1 MSELQL
7 HNIFIGSLPEI
18 DKRQLLENLK
28 KDLAGDSGI
37 QVADLMSAGADMVKD
52 FRPEQTIFIS
62 GDTGELRAASARSI
76 ATLGCLPDAGPEEN
90 ARGTEH
96 TEAAEENTDVD
107 VTMWAEGF
115 EEIGLTFLTRV
126 YERYHGLP
134 WTILVTERCVVKE
147 FSMDYLDALFALYD
161 GEGMTEYIEPLYP
174 YEQEREYQEAY
185 IRYMYGFYGY
195 GMWIVCD
202 RDTGALIGRAGIE
215 RREELGGALELGYV
229 IGEPY
234 QRKGYATEVCTA
246 ILTYAEEELH
256 EREIYCLID
265 KSNFLSVHFA
275 QKLGFSF
282 AGIACVNGKVM
293 RKYRKDLQV

>member
-18 DKRQLLENLK
+18 GKRQLLKNLK

-147 FSMDYLDALFALYD
+147 FSLDYLDALFALYD

-185 IRYMYGFYGY
+185 IRHMYGFYGY

-202 RDTGALIGRAGIE
+202 RDTGALIGRAGLE
-215 RREELGGALELGYV
+215 RREELGGELELGYV
-229 IGEPY
+229 IGVPY

-246 ILTYAEEELH
+246 ILQYAEEEL
-256 EREIYCLID
+256 EQSGVCCLIE
-265 KSNFLSVHFA
+265 KGNEVSEHLA
-275 QKLGFSF
+275 RKLGFLLREELTLD
-282 AGIACVNGKVM
+282 GKQM
-293 RKYRKDLQV
+293 KKYVRN

>member
-7 HNIFIGSLPEI
+7 HNIFIGSLSEI
-18 DKRQLLENLK
+18 CKRQLLENLK

-37 QVADLMSAGADMVKD
+37 RVADLMGAATDTVKD

-62 GDTGELRAASARSI
+62 GDTGELRAASACSI
-76 ATLGCLPDAGPEEN
+76 ATLGYLPDAGPEEN

-96 TEAAEENTDVD
+96 AETVEENTGAD

-147 FSMDYLDALFALYD
+147 FSLDYLDALFALYD

-174 YEQEREYQEAY
+174 YEQEREYQKAY
-185 IRYMYGFYGY
+185 IRHMYGFYGY

-202 RDTGALIGRAGIE
+202 RDTGALIGRAGLE
-215 RREELGGALELGYV
+215 RREELGGELELGYV
-229 IGEPY
+229 IGVPY

-246 ILTYAEEELH
+246 ILQYAEEEL
-256 EREIYCLID
+256 EQSEVSCIIAPD
-265 KSNFLSVHFA
+265 NFLSAHFA

-282 AGIACVNGKVM
+282 VGAECVNGKIM
-293 RKYRKDLQV
+293 RKYKKYFRI

>member
-18 DKRQLLENLK
+18 CKRQLLENLK
-28 KDLAGDSGI
+28 KDLARESGI
-37 QVADLMSAGADMVKD
+37 RIVDLMSAGADAVRD

-62 GDTGELRAASARSI
+62 GDAGELREASACSI
-76 ATLGCLPDAGPEEN
+76 ATLGYLPDAGPEEN
-90 ARGTEH
+90 AWETED
-96 TEAAEENTDVD
+96 TETALENAGAS

-134 WTILVTERCVVKE
+134 WTILATERCVVKE
-147 FSMDYLDALFALYD
+147 FSLDYLDALFALYD

-174 YEQEREYQEAY
+174 YEQEREYQQAY
-185 IRYMYGFYGY
+185 IRHMYGFYGY

-202 RDTGALIGRAGIE
+202 RDTGALIGRAGLE
-215 RREELGGALELGYV
+215 RREELGGVLELGYV
-229 IGEPY
+229 IGVPY

-246 ILTYAEEELH
+246 ILRYAAEELEQS
-256 EREIYCLID
+256 EVCCLIETGNEV
-265 KSNFLSVHFA
+265 SEHLA
-275 QKLGFSF
+275 RKLGFLLKEELTLD
-282 AGIACVNGKVM
+282 GKQM
-293 RKYRKDLQV
+293 KKYVRN

>member
-7 HNIFIGSLPEI
+7 HNIFIGSLSEI
-18 DKRQLLENLK
+18 CKRQLLENLK

-37 QVADLMSAGADMVKD
+37 RVADLMGAATDIVKD

-62 GDTGELRAASARSI
+62 GDTGELRAASACSI
-76 ATLGCLPDAGPEEN
+76 AALGYLPDAGPEEN
-90 ARGTEH
+90 ARETEH
-96 TEAAEENTDVD
+96 TETAEENTGAD

-147 FSMDYLDALFALYD
+147 FSLDYLDALFALYD

-185 IRYMYGFYGY
+185 IRHMYGFYGY

-202 RDTGALIGRAGIE
+202 RDTGALIGRAGLE
-215 RREELGGALELGYV
+215 RREELGGELELGYV
-229 IGEPY
+229 IGVPY

-246 ILTYAEEELH
+246 ILRYAEEEL
-256 EREIYCLID
+256 EQSEVCCLIE
-265 KSNFLSVHFA
+265 KGNEVSEHLA
-275 QKLGFSF
+275 RKLGFLLKEELTLD
-282 AGIACVNGKVM
+282 GKQM
-293 RKYRKDLQV
+293 KKYVRN